1 MLRLNQLAGQV
12 KDKSILTDPM
22 EFLSLYNFL
31 TPEELEVRKAVEAF
45 VAKEV
50 F

>member
-1 MLRLNQLAGQV
+1 
-12 KDKSILTDPM
+12 M
-22 EFLSLYNFL
+22 EYLSLYDLL

-50 F
+50 KEYINYLGYSKNK